1 VKGDKMNEMTTEITY
16 LPYCGEANTETV
28 LRLAKQRA
36 VDRGIAQVVVASE
49 TGRSA
54 LKALDIM
61 QGSASLVV
69 VTHYPATTWG
79 PEGKI
84 PIGLQRPEYASVRQ
98 QLLAGGAQIVQGTVP
113 FAPPSRSLDWD
124 YPTPEAMVDK
134 TLELW
139 GAGSKIAIEV
149 AVMATDAGAV
159 ENGQEVISCAGTY
172 KGLDTALV
180 VRATYSMNFFR
191 EFEVREIIVKPR
203 CRVRQLPEHESENW
217 RGDLSGYYRPA
228 AEGDENRS

>member
-1 VKGDKMNEMTTEITY
+1 MKEMTAEITY

-28 LRLAKQRA
+28 LRLARQRA
-36 VDRGIAQVVVASE
+36 IDRGIAKLVVASE

-54 LKALDIM
+54 LKALDIVRR
-61 QGSASLVV
+61 SASLVV

-84 PIGLQRPEYASVRQ
+84 PIGLQRPEYAAVRE

-134 TLELW
+134 ALELW

-149 AVMATDAGAV
+149 AVMAADAGAV
-159 ENGQEVISCAGTY
+159 EDKEEVISCAGTY

-180 VRATYSMNFFR
+180 VRATFSMSFFR

-203 CRVRQLPEHESENW
+203 CRVRQLPEYEFENW
-217 RGDLSGYYRPA
+217 RGDLRSYYPPTSTR
-228 AEGDENRS
+228 DEKQE